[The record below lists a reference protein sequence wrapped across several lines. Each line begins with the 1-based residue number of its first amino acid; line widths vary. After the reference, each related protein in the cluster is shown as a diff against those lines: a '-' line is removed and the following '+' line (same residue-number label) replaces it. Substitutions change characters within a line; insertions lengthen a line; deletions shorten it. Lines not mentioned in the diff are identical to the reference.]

1 MLSHSSAVDIMR
13 PTVIAVAAVVLFSH
27 SSLLLLK
34 SLNKSI
40 TVVYDCCCWC
50 YFVVTFVVYAFADGI
65 IVIAVVVIK

>member
-40 TVVYDCCCWC
+40 TVVYM
-50 YFVVTFVVYAFADGI
+50 I
-65 IVIAVVVIK
+65 VVVGVILLSHSSFLPLLMV